1 MRPSRYGLRQRSK
14 RRVIVLQ
21 RGTCQSCGIL
31 FLTSTYSELSPSIGT
46 LLIVVL
52 LLESG
57 FGTYCGRVRGLAPLP
72 EDSN

>member
-21 RGTCQSCGIL
+21 RG
-31 FLTSTYSELSPSIGT
+31 
-46 LLIVVL
+46 
-52 LLESG
+52 G
-57 FGTYCGRVRGLAPLP
+57 FGTHCGRVRGLAPLP